1 MQNPSHPMPLP
12 ACVASSLARLL
23 TCTLSLAAAGHGVPT
38 VAAFGAAITSMA
50 AASQP
55 ADEKSDD
62 KAVGTDGAGAEQ
74 PAPLLDENGNP
85 FPPAR
90 PTAPAFNAEIAST
103 RFAELAMADALMEI
117 ALGELVQRQGE
128 LAAARDFGQRM
139 VTNHTAIK
147 LILRKASG
155 DLASALP
162 TALDADQQLV
172 LDRLSKLSGA
182 ELDHEYLWEETLR
195 QPRSV
200 SMYRWQYENCDD
212 KNLKQ
217 FAVGTLPIIVV
228 HARVADEVHKKI
240 NADEIR
246 VQEKRAEAERKAEQ
260 ARKQAEAQ
268 AAVDAAAKKP
278 QRKFKK

>member
-1 MQNPSHPMPLP
+1 MQNPRHPTPRH
-12 ACVASSLARLL
+12 ACLAASLAQLL
-23 TCTLSLAAAGHGVPT
+23 TCSISLAASGHALPT
-38 VAAFGAAITSMA
+38 AATLGAAINSLA

-55 ADEKSDD
+55 ADEK
-62 KAVGTDGAGAEQ
+62 TDGKAAGADGATAEQ

-90 PTAPAFNAEIAST
+90 PTAPAFNAEIASS

-128 LAAARDFGQRM
+128 SAAARDFGQRM

-155 DLASALP
+155 NLANNLP
-162 TALDADQQLV
+162 TTLDADQQAV
-172 LDRLSKLSGA
+172 LDRLGKLSGA

-200 SMYRWQYENCDD
+200 AMYRWQYENCDD
-212 KNLKQ
+212 KTLKQ
-217 FAVGTLPIIVV
+217 FAVGTLPIITV

-268 AAVDAAAKKP
+268 AAAEAAAKKP

>member
-1 MQNPSHPMPLP
+1 MQNHSHPMPRRGSIT
-12 ACVASSLARLL
+12 ASLAHLL
-23 TCTLSLAAAGHGVPT
+23 TCTIGLAAAGPRLPI
-38 VAAFGAAITSMA
+38 AATFGAALTSL
-50 AASQP
+50 AASAHA
-55 ADEKSDD
+55 ADEKS
-62 KAVGTDGAGAEQ
+62 GGATTGANGASAEQ
-74 PAPLLDENGNP
+74 AAPLLDENGNP

-90 PTAPAFNAEIAST
+90 PTQPVFNAEIASS

-128 LAAARDFGQRM
+128 SAAARDFAQRM
-139 VTNHTAIK
+139 ATNHTAIK

-155 DLASALP
+155 NLASTLP
-162 TALDADQQLV
+162 TALDAEQQDV
-172 LDRLSKLSGA
+172 LDRLSKLSGT
-182 ELDHEYLWEETLR
+182 ELDREYLWEETLR

-200 SMYRWQYENCDD
+200 AMYRWQYENCDD
-212 KNLKQ
+212 KTLKQ
-217 FAVGTLPIIVV
+217 FAVGTLPIIAV

-268 AAVDAAAKKP
+268 AAAEAAAKKP